1 MRRPIVIAVV
11 AVAIAAC
18 AGVLGLRRER
28 SRTFPHRA
36 HVVKGVSCVQCH
48 PGITEAGDVGP
59 LHPPD
64 DATCTTA
71 GCHAQPHD
79 PRPCAGCHRDPMV
92 LAGAGEARAHL
103 KFSHASHLV
112 AAVGNCA
119 RCHVEVAASDGPLRP
134 AMAVCWSCHAHDR
147 AREVRDCAACHVDLV
162 EEGVA
167 PTSHLVHDDDFATR
181 HGPAAAAAADLCSS
195 CHREPFCASCHG
207 VTAPTIAARLRPS
220 DPMSTSVHRPGFIN
234 RHGEDARVAP
244 SACTSCH
251 QPDRCLDCHQDRG
264 VASTGA
270 SPHPP
275 GWVGLGLAGNEHG
288 RAARRDP
295 VACASCHGGAGEAL
309 CVSCHRVG
317 GPGGDPHPPGWSS
330 PRPLTDLPCRLCH
343 TGAAL

>member
-48 PGITEAGDVGP
+48 PGITEAGDGRTAP
-59 LHPPD
+59 PARRRHLHHRRLSRAAARSAAVRRVPPRSD
-64 DATCTTA
+64 
-71 GCHAQPHD
+71 
-79 PRPCAGCHRDPMV
+79 
-92 LAGAGEARAHL
+92 GAGRRRRGARSPQVLPRQPSGGGGRQLRAL
-103 KFSHASHLV
+103 PRRGRGQRWP
-112 AAVGNCA
+112 AAPG
-119 RCHVEVAASDGPLRP
+119 DGGVLELPR
-134 AMAVCWSCHAHDR
+134 HDR

-275 GWVGLGLAGNEHG
+275 GVG
-288 RAARRDP
+288 R
-295 VACASCHGGAGEAL
+295 
-309 CVSCHRVG
+309 
-317 GPGGDPHPPGWSS
+317 
-330 PRPLTDLPCRLCH
+330 PRPGRQ
-343 TGAAL
+343 